1 MNKKT
6 CISYLYRTKW
16 NAIWNRS
23 FSWLP

>member
-23 FSWLP
+23 FSLP